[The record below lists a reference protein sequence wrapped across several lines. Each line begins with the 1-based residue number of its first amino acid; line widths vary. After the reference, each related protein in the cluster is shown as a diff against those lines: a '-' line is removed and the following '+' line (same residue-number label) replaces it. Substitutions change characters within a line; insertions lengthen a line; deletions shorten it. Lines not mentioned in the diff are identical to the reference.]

1 MLLIVGF
8 LGKCVL
14 KVCELCQL
22 SLSMN
27 VADNN
32 NDNNID
38 NDNDKVNNN
47 NGNSN
52 NNVMRQCFDGHKIES
67 VLESDWN
74 SAFDGY

>member
-1 MLLIVGF
+1 
-8 LGKCVL
+8 
-14 KVCELCQL
+14 
-22 SLSMN
+22 MN

-52 NNVMRQCFDGHKIES
+52 NNVMRQCFDGHKMES
-67 VLESDWN
+67 VLASDWN
-74 SAFDGY
+74 SAFDEY